1 MKRKTLLKIIKCLL
15 KIFTVY
21 EFIGI
26 ENIPPH
32 GGVIIALNHMSYI
45 DTPLL
50 LTNPI
55 RNDLIGLVTTKYKT
69 NKFVSWFADSAEGIW
84 INRDAADF
92 TAIRSASKALK
103 KGLAVGIAPEGTRSK
118 NGQLQKG
125 RPGII
130 MLAVKTG
137 APIVPVG
144 ITGTE
149 SAFSDLKHFRRPKL
163 SARFGKPFVISPFD
177 QGNRSEDLKKWT
189 HELMQRIALLL
200 PDSYHGAYKNKYQ

>member
-1 MKRKTLLKIIKCLL
+1 MKRKTLLKIIKCILN
-15 KIFTVY
+15 IFTVY
-21 EFIGI
+21 EFNGL

-32 GGVIIALNHMSYI
+32 GGVIIALNHLSYI

-55 RNDLIGLVTTKYKT
+55 RHDLIGLVTTKYKT
-69 NKFVSWFADSAEGIW
+69 NKFVSWFTDTAEGIW

-103 KGLAVGIAPEGTRSK
+103 KGLAVGIAPEGTRSN

-125 RPGII
+125 KPGII

-163 SARFGKPFVISPFD
+163 SAQFGEPFIIPPFEK
-177 QGNRSEDLKKWT
+177 GKRSEDLNKWT
-189 HELMQRIALLL
+189 HELMLRIAALL
-200 PDSYHGAYKNKYQ
+200 PEAYQGVYKS